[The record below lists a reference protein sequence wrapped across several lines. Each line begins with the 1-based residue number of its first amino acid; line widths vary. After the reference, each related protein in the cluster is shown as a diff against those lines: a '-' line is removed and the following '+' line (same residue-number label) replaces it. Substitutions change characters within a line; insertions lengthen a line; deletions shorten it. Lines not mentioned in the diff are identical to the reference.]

1 MARWRPKRKAAEV
14 EVPGWVRGDAR
25 RDTRPVE
32 DPYVESDIVAAPDR
46 GPRLS
51 VSEALLGGGPQ
62 HPLQI
67 GYDPCT
73 YPDDPRLV
81 GKAKKEPQPP
91 ESVPMDC
98 EAEWERIS
106 AEQAWPDDLG
116 YTI

>member
-1 MARWRPKRKAAEV
+1 MPAAEAV
-14 EVPGWVRGDAR
+14 AAPRGTGVRGDGPEKHPGGFT
-25 RDTRPVE
+25 DPTPYWPLTVEELIGSPVNKAQ
-32 DPYVESDIVAAPDR
+32 V
-46 GPRLS
+46 
-51 VSEALLGGGPQ
+51 
-62 HPLQI
+62 